1 MELKDL
7 LAKLAEFDE
16 MEQQD
21 GMNIVEGEEEF
32 DDERSENKRKARIY
46 KKAVI
51 ALEEL
56 QDLLEEGIDP
66 ATGKLDDE
74 TDAFYNSLTGVINEI
89 DSRAL
94 AFDESFSSKK
104 ESAMEDAYEYLVE
117 YADNEGLN
125 VSDLIDYDPA
135 EIAEWI
141 SDRMG
146 REVTAQ
152 EIEELIEEETH
163 INYEDLDEAVILN
176 DKLTRGNNV
185 KSELFQIGIAVNKFE
200 EDVYLG
206 TVSYGPRIKRL
217 STTDYAGEDVVAD
230 VTAIVKENLDKM
242 EADVKNL
249 LNLI

>member
-32 DDERSENKRKARIY
+32 DDQRSENKRKARIY

-74 TDAFYNSLTGVINEI
+74 TDAFYNSLTGIINEI

-94 AFDESFSSKK
+94 AFDES
-104 ESAMEDAYEYLVE
+104 
-117 YADNEGLN
+117 
-125 VSDLIDYDPA
+125 
-135 EIAEWI
+135 
-141 SDRMG
+141 
-146 REVTAQ
+146 
-152 EIEELIEEETH
+152 
-163 INYEDLDEAVILN
+163 LDEAVVLK
-176 DKLTRGNNV
+176 DKLTDGNDV
-185 KSELFQIGIAVNKFE
+185 KSELFQFGIAVNKHE
-200 EDVYLG
+200 DDVYLG
-206 TVSYGPRIKRL
+206 TISYGSTIKRL

>member
-1 MELKDL
+1 MELKDI
-7 LAKLAEFDE
+7 LARLAEFDE

-32 DDERSENKRKARIY
+32 DNEHPENKRKVHIY

-56 QDLLEEGIDP
+56 QDLLEEEVDP

-74 TDAFYNSLTGVINEI
+74 TDAFYNSLTHIINEI

-94 AFDESFSSKK
+94 AFDES
-104 ESAMEDAYEYLVE
+104 
-117 YADNEGLN
+117 
-125 VSDLIDYDPA
+125 
-135 EIAEWI
+135 
-141 SDRMG
+141 
-146 REVTAQ
+146 
-152 EIEELIEEETH
+152 
-163 INYEDLDEAVILN
+163 LDEAVILN

-206 TVSYGPRIKRL
+206 TVSYGPTIKRL
-217 STTDYAGEDVVAD
+217 STTDYAGEDIVAD

>member
-74 TDAFYNSLTGVINEI
+74 TDAFYNSLTGIINEI

-94 AFDESFSSKK
+94 AFDES
-104 ESAMEDAYEYLVE
+104 
-117 YADNEGLN
+117 
-125 VSDLIDYDPA
+125 
-135 EIAEWI
+135 
-141 SDRMG
+141 
-146 REVTAQ
+146 
-152 EIEELIEEETH
+152 
-163 INYEDLDEAVILN
+163 LDEAVVEK
-176 DKLTRGNNV
+176 DKLTDGNDV
-185 KSELFQIGIAVNKFE
+185 KSELFQFGIAVNKH
-200 EDVYLG
+200 EDDIYLG
-206 TVSYGPRIKRL
+206 TISYGNHIKKL